1 MGNPTSQNSKMME
14 QLNARNVP
22 QILKDGLTTA
32 EWLKITPNPNKKME
46 CHHFHILGG
55 SIKDMG
61 QPIASVMFINY

>member
-1 MGNPTSQNSKMME
+1 M
-14 QLNARNVP
+14 
-22 QILKDGLTTA
+22 TTA
-32 EWLKITPNPNKKME
+32 EWWKITPNPNKKME